1 MDDRAAGE
9 TSEVADRAALA
20 ELVRPVMEAHWRE
33 PGFTVPNAAT
43 YPWQWLWDSC
53 FCALIWA
60 DLGEPDRGVQELR
73 AAVAHQG
80 PTGFVPHV
88 TYWSD
93 PERLRSFWGRSRT
106 SCITQPPMLGHAVAE
121 LARRGVSVPADVVE
135 AAVRAVWFLLRDRR
149 RSPGGLV
156 EIVHPWESGAD
167 DSPRWDSLL
176 DVGVER
182 TDLAWYE
189 RKGELVRSI
198 RFDEAGAPVAND
210 GGAVGSVAFSAL
222 VAWNALELVRLTG
235 DDALAAA
242 AESLATALTA
252 RWDGNLGTW
261 VDDGLT
267 ATGSGRLRTLEA
279 LLPALVDPD
288 REHVDIALH
297 ALVDPSAHGAPYGPT
312 GVHRAEPCFAPATYW
327 RGPAWPQLTYLMW
340 CAAHGAE
347 RTDVA
352 NAMARSLTG
361 GAVRSGL
368 AEYWHPDTAAP
379 GGAVPQS
386 WTGLAL
392 VVA

>member
-1 MDDRAAGE
+1 
-9 TSEVADRAALA
+9 
-20 ELVRPVMEAHWRE
+20 MEAHWRE
-33 PGFTVPNAAT
+33 PGFTVPNATT

-53 FCALIWA
+53 FCALVWA

-73 AAVAHQG
+73 SAVAHQG
-80 PTGFVPHV
+80 ATGFVPHV

-93 PERLRSFWGRSRT
+93 PDVLSGFWGRSGT

-121 LARRGVSVPADVVE
+121 LVRRGVAVPDDLVD
-135 AAVRAVWFLLRDRR
+135 AAVRAVRFLLRDRR

-176 DVGVER
+176 GGGAER

-189 RKGELVRSI
+189 RKGQLVGAI

-210 GGAVGSVAFSAL
+210 EAGVGSVAFSAL
-222 VAWNALELVRLTG
+222 VAWNAAELAQLTG
-235 DDALAAA
+235 DDPLAAEA
-242 AESLATALTA
+242 RTLASSLSA
-252 RWDGNLGTW
+252 RWDADLRTW
-261 VDDGLT
+261 VDDGPT
-267 ATGSGRLRTLEA
+267 AGGSGRVRTLEA

-288 REHVDIALH
+288 PGHVGAALD
-297 ALVDPSAHGAPYGPT
+297 ALVEPTAHGATYGPT

-327 RGPAWPQLTYLMW
+327 RGPAWPQLTYLLW
-340 CAAHGAE
+340 CAARHAE
-347 RTDVA
+347 RADVA
-352 NAMARSLTG
+352 AALVRSLTG